1 MKIASWNVNSL
12 KVRLPHLEE
21 WVAQARPDVLG
32 LQEIKLEDH
41 AFPHAP
47 IEALGFAA
55 RAVAG
60 QKTYNGVAL
69 LAREAIADVMT
80 AIPGFEDPQRRVI
93 AGTIAGI
100 RIVDLYVVNGEAVGS
115 AKYDYK
121 LAWLAAVR
129 DWLAEEIKRHPRLVV
144 MGDFNIAP
152 DDRDIHD
159 PVAWRE
165 QVLCS
170 TPEREALGAITA
182 LGLHDA
188 FRLVEPGGGH
198 FSWWDYRQAAFRRN
212 LGLRIDLV
220 LVSDALRAQVRGA
233 GIDRTP
239 RAWDRPSDHA
249 PVWVELDHTI
259 S

>member
-32 LQEIKLEDH
+32 LQETKLEDH

-47 IEALGFAA
+47 IEALGYAA
-55 RAVAG
+55 RAIAG

-69 LAREAIADVMT
+69 LAREPILDIVS
-80 AIPGFEDPQRRVI
+80 AIPGFDDPQRRVI
-93 AGTIAGI
+93 AGTVAGI

-129 DWLAEEIKRHPRLVV
+129 RWLADEIARHPRLVV

-170 TPEREALGAITA
+170 TPEREALAAITA

-188 FRLVEPGGGH
+188 FRLVESAGGH
-198 FSWWDYRQAAFRRN
+198 YSWWDYRQAAYRRN

-220 LVSDALRAQVRGA
+220 LVSDALKTRVRGA

-249 PVWVELDHTI
+249 PVWVELDGT
-259 S
+259 

>member
-21 WVAQARPDVLG
+21 WAAQARPDVLG

-41 AFPHAP
+41 VFPHEP
-47 IEALGFAA
+47 IAALGFAA

-69 LAREAIADVMT
+69 LAREPIADVVT
-80 AIPGFEDPQRRVI
+80 AIPGFEDPQRRVV
-93 AGTIAGI
+93 AGTVAGI
-100 RIVDLYVVNGEAVGS
+100 RIVDLYVVNGEAIGS

-129 DWLAEEIKRHPRLVV
+129 DWLADEITRHPRLVV

-170 TPEREALGAITA
+170 TPERDALAAITD

-188 FRLVEPGGGH
+188 FRLVESGGGH

-220 LVSDALRAQVRGA
+220 LVSDALKAQVRGA

-249 PVWVELDHTI
+249 PVWVELDPT
-259 S
+259 